1 MAARNAARA
10 LQRRLHD
17 AGYDGSEASC
27 PEIEVTGVYEGDPAS
42 HEDQSHNFSAYL
54 IDVDVDDET
63 GALVLTDALYVA
75 DVGTVINPIAH
86 QGQID
91 GGFVYGLGH
100 ALTEELL
107 LEDGRIVNASLA
119 DYKIPSQRDCPP
131 FRTVLLPSADGPGP
145 FGAKAVGEISTPGV
159 APAIANAVFAAC
171 GARVRT
177 MPITAER
184 IFTELQS

>member
-1 MAARNAARA
+1 M
-10 LQRRLHD
+10 
-17 AGYDGSEASC
+17 
-27 PEIEVTGVYEGDPAS
+27 TGIYEGDPTSPEA
-42 HEDQSHNFSAYL
+42 HAHNFSAYL
-54 IDVDVDDET
+54 IDVDVDVET
-63 GALVLTDALYVA
+63 GAFVLTGAVYVA
-75 DVGTVINPIAH
+75 EVGTIINPVAH

-119 DYKIPSQRDCPP
+119 DYKLPSQADCPP
-131 FRTVLLPSADGPGP
+131 FRTVLLPSDGGPGP
-145 FGAKAVGEISTPGV
+145 FAAKAVGEISTPGV
-159 APAIANAVFAAC
+159 APAIANAVYAAC

-184 IFTELQS
+184 VFAELHA